1 MNTSIHPPSTERRIQ
16 IGCASGFWGDSQI
29 AVPQLLTSQTLDYIV
44 FDYLAETTMSILQR
58 ARMRNPELG
67 YATDFVSVAIKPNL
81 RALMERRI
89 RLVSNAGGLN
99 PEKCRDAILALA
111 REQGLAPKIAIV
123 TGDDVTA
130 LAAEFRA
137 CSDIF
142 PSKPEDA
149 GAVPASPLSASAYLG
164 ALPIA
169 EALRTGADIVITGRC
184 VDSAPLVGIAA
195 YEFGWSFDDYDR
207 LAQASLAGHLVECGP
222 QVTGGLFTDWETVPD
237 WANIGYP
244 IVSLESSG
252 DFELYKPPA
261 TGGLITPATVTE
273 QLVYEIGD
281 PGAYPLPDVVC
292 DFRQVKIALVGVDR
306 VRVMGARGCQ
316 PSADYKVT
324 VTYQQGF
331 QLAIMMAIRGQ
342 RALAKA
348 RRTAEALLERTRLQM
363 RQNGFDDYRDTLVE
377 LLGAESMYGPHARV
391 TESREIV
398 LRIAAQHEDR
408 EALEFLQK
416 EVASAG
422 ISMGPG
428 TRSHFGGRADVQA
441 VIRTA
446 SFYLCKSRVP
456 VLLQAQAGTAP
467 VEIVQAAMQGVE
479 RQGKSEHAQHNAMPQ
494 ELTPGADHDPI
505 RVPLSRLAHARS
517 GDKGNDAN
525 VGVIARKPEFLPVLM
540 RELTAP
546 RVKDYFRHLIE
557 GGVTRFE
564 LPGTSALNFFMES
577 ALAGGGSCSLRSD
590 PLGKSYAQMLLDL
603 EVACPRALLQDSH
616 PFPAW

>member
-1 MNTSIHPPSTERRIQ
+1 MNASTQSPSTERRIH

-29 AVPQLLTSQTLDYIV
+29 AVPQLLTAQPLDYIV

-99 PEKCRDAILALA
+99 PEKCREAILALA
-111 REQGLAPKIAIV
+111 REQGLTPKIAIV

-137 CSDIF
+137 FSGTF
-142 PSKPEDA
+142 SSTPEGT
-149 GAVPASPLSASAYLG
+149 GADDVPVSLLSASAYLG

-169 EALRTGADIVITGRC
+169 EALRGGADIVITGRC

-244 IVSLESSG
+244 IVSLQSSG
-252 DFELYKPPA
+252 DFELYKPPG
-261 TGGLITPATVTE
+261 TGGLITPATVAE

-281 PGAYPLPDVVC
+281 PGAYVLPDVVC
-292 DFRQVKIALVGVDR
+292 DFRQVKIAPVDVDR
-306 VRVMGARGCQ
+306 VRVTGARGYQ
-316 PSADYKVT
+316 PSGDYKVT

-342 RALAKA
+342 RALTKA
-348 RRTAEALLERTRLQM
+348 RRTADALLERTRLQM
-363 RQNGFDDYRDTLVE
+363 RRNGFGDYRDTLVE

-408 EALEFLQK
+408 KALEFLQK

-428 TRSHFGGRADVQA
+428 TRSHFGGRSEVQA

-446 SFYLCKSRVP
+446 SFYLHKNRVP
-456 VLLQAQAGTAP
+456 VFLAQAGAAP

-479 RQGKSEHAQHNAMPQ
+479 RQGKSEFAQHNGMAQ
-494 ELTPGADHDPI
+494 ASTPGAGHDLI
-505 RVPLSRLAHARS
+505 RVPLSLLAHARS

-525 VGVIARKPEFLPVLM
+525 VGVIARKLEFVPVLM
-540 RELTAP
+540 RELTAS
-546 RVKDYFRHLIE
+546 RVHDYFRHLIE
-557 GGVTRFE
+557 GDVTRFE

-590 PLGKSYAQMLLDL
+590 PLGKSYAQMLLDM
-603 EVACPRALLQDSH
+603 EVACPRALLQD
-616 PFPAW
+616 